1 MRAWIFLLSLIPAAV
16 QAFCGFYVARADT
29 GLYNQSSKVVMARDG
44 NRTVLT
50 MANDFQGE
58 VKDFAIVVPVPT
70 FIEREQIHVASTAVI
85 DHLDA
90 YTAPRL
96 VEYFDP
102 NPCRKLYR
110 LEAQRNAPVVA
121 DSAAARAKALGVT
134 VEARYTVGEY
144 DILILSAKESSGL
157 TTWLKENGYK
167 LPQGAEPVV
176 GSYLKQGMRFFV
188 ARVNLAEFAKTG
200 FNYLRPLQVA
210 YETPKFMLPIRLG
223 TLNARGKQELFLWLL
238 TRKGRVETANYR
250 TVRIPSNK
258 EIPLYVKDEFGRF
271 YRDLFEYQVG
281 QSDGRTVFME
291 YAWNMAWCDPCA
303 AQPLT
308 RGELRELGV
317 MWLTGEPP
325 IVPLPRPAVPS
336 GGRSSTKPAV
346 MPPRPAPV
354 DAFVTRLH
362 LRYDAVTFP
371 DDLRLHQTGDKSNFQ
386 ARYVLRHPWDG
397 SDDCPEAKRYRT
409 KELPQRRQ
417 RQARNLHEMTGWPL
431 EEIHARM
438 GFETPPQQDPWWR
451 RLWPQ

>member
-1 MRAWIFLLSLIPAAV
+1 MRVWILMLSLIPAAA

-44 NRTVLT
+44 DRTVLT

-70 FIEREQIHVASTAVI
+70 FIEREQIHVASTSVI

-102 NPCRKLYR
+102 NPCRRLYR
-110 LEAQRNAPVVA
+110 LEEKAMAPTMAA

-157 TTWLKENGYK
+157 ITWLRENGYK

-188 ARVNLAEFAKTG
+188 ARVNLEEFAKTG
-200 FNYLRPLQVA
+200 FHYLRPLQVA

-223 TLNARGKQELFLWLL
+223 TLNAQGKQELFLWLL
-238 TRKGRVETANYR
+238 ARNGRVETANYR
-250 TVRIPSNK
+250 TVRIPTGQ
-258 EIPLYVKDEFGRF
+258 EIPLFVKDEFGGF
-271 YRDLFEYQVG
+271 YRDMFAHQVV
-281 QSDGRTVFME
+281 QYDERAVFME

-303 AQPLT
+303 AQPLS
-308 RGELRELGV
+308 RVELRELGV
-317 MWLTGEPP
+317 MWLGE
-325 IVPLPRPAVPS
+325 
-336 GGRSSTKPAV
+336 
-346 MPPRPAPV
+346 PPRPAPMPRPARSRPGIMPPVPPRPV
-354 DAFVTRLH
+354 DVFVTRLH
-362 LRYDAVTFP
+362 LQYDAKTFP
-371 DDLRLHQTGDKSNFQ
+371 DDLRLHQTGDKNNFQ
-386 ARYVLRHPWDG
+386 ARYILRHPWDG
-397 SDDCPEAKRYRT
+397 SDDCPEAKRYRS
-409 KELPQRRQ
+409 EILPKR
-417 RQARNLHEMTGWPL
+417 LHEQASTLNQLTGWPL
-431 EEIHARM
+431 EEIYQQM
-438 GFETPPQQDPWWR
+438 GLKEPPEAKPDPWWR
-451 RLWPQ
+451 GLWPQ